1 MMLLTPSRKASSPER
16 DGNREGEREREGVW
30 GGVGAKKPQSTRG
43 GEKERGKKRRKINE
57 LVTVAF
63 ANWALRVCECWLVYG
78 CVCVCVCVQDSH
90 SHYHTHTHRQEET
103 AAVAAGR
110 RQALMI

>member
-63 ANWALRVCECWLVYG
+63 ANWALRVCECWLVYS
-78 CVCVCVCVQDSH
+78 VSVSPAH
-90 SHYHTHTHRQEET
+90 THTHTHRQEET

>member
-1 MMLLTPSRKASSPER
+1 MLLTPSRKASSPER

-78 CVCVCVCVQDSH
+78 SVCVCRT
-90 SHYHTHTHRQEET
+90 HTHTITHT
-103 AAVAAGR
+103 HTDR
-110 RQALMI
+110 RKQQPSLPADVKL